1 MYTRNIK
8 KILKQSFIPV
18 IVFVGIFSF
27 WEFIVLTTH
36 YPEYLLPRPSLIFR
50 ELISNFDTLIYHAGI
65 TLFEAIAG
73 FLIANV
79 LAFLVAIIFAHSQKT
94 ELGLQPFVVAL
105 QTTPIIAM
113 APLLVIWFGTGIGSK
128 IAAAAVVSFFPTII
142 NGTKGLK
149 AIEENMLDLFK
160 SLSATPWQ
168 IFVKLRLPNSL
179 PFLFSAFK
187 TSAALSVIGAIVG
200 EFVGANKGIGYIIL
214 ISTYHMETVTM
225 FTGIIMS
232 AATGMLFFWVIR
244 LIEKKVVFWQK
255 S

>member
-8 KILKQSFIPV
+8 RMLKRSLIPA
-18 IVFVGIFSF
+18 IVFVGVLSF
-27 WEFIVLTTH
+27 WEFIVFVTH
-36 YPEYLLPRPSLIFR
+36 YPEYLVPRPSIIFS
-50 ELISNFDTLIYHAGI
+50 ELIVNFDTLVYHTGI
-65 TLFEAIAG
+65 TLFEAVIGFAIANILA
-73 FLIANV
+73 FLIAV
-79 LAFLVAIIFAHSQKT
+79 IFTHSQKT
-94 ELGLQPFVVAL
+94 ESGLQPFVVAL
-105 QTTPIIAM
+105 QTTPVIAM
-113 APLLVIWFGTGIGSK
+113 APLLVLWFGTDVGSK
-128 IAAAAVVSFFPTII
+128 IAAAVVVSFFPTIV
-142 NGTKGLK
+142 NATKGLK
-149 AIEENMLDLFK
+149 SVDDDTLDLFR

-179 PFLFSAFK
+179 PFLFTALK

-214 ISTYHMETVTM
+214 VSTYHMETVKM

-232 AATGMLFFWVIR
+232 AAAGLLFFGVVR

>member
-1 MYTRNIK
+1 MYKGNTKR
-8 KILKQSFIPV
+8 ILRQSLIPT
-18 IVFVGIFSF
+18 IVFVGVFSF

-36 YPEYLLPRPSLIFR
+36 YPEYLLPRPSIIFS
-50 ELISNFDTLIYHAGI
+50 ELIENFDILIYHAGI
-65 TLFEAIAG
+65 TLSEAVVGFVIANIFA
-73 FLIANV
+73 FLIAV
-79 LAFLVAIIFAHSQKT
+79 IFTHSQKT
-94 ELGLQPFVVAL
+94 ESGLQPFVVAL

-113 APLLVIWFGTGIGSK
+113 APLLVLWFGTDIGSK
-128 IAAAAVVSFFPTII
+128 IVAAAVVSFFPTII

-149 AIEENMLDLFK
+149 AIDGNMLDLFK
-160 SLSATPWQ
+160 SLSATSWQ

-179 PFLFSAFK
+179 PFLFPALK

-214 ISTYHMETVTM
+214 VSTYHMETVTM

-232 AATGMLFFWVIR
+232 AATGMLLFLVVR

>member
-8 KILKQSFIPV
+8 RMLKQSLIPA
-18 IVFVGIFSF
+18 IVFVGVLSF
-27 WEFIVLTTH
+27 WEFIVFVTH
-36 YPEYLLPRPSLIFR
+36 YPEYLVPRPSIIFSKLIV
-50 ELISNFDTLIYHAGI
+50 NFDTLAYHTGI
-65 TLFEAIAG
+65 TLFEAVVGFAVASILA
-73 FLIANV
+73 FLIAV
-79 LAFLVAIIFAHSQKT
+79 IFAHSQKT
-94 ELGLQPFVVAL
+94 ESGIHPFVLAL

-113 APLLVIWFGTGIGSK
+113 APLLVLWFGTGIGSK

-149 AIEENMLDLFK
+149 AIDENMLDLFR
-160 SLSATPWQ
+160 SLSATSWQ

-179 PFLFSAFK
+179 PFLFPALK

-214 ISTYHMETVTM
+214 VSTYHMETVTM

-232 AATGMLFFWVIR
+232 AAAGMLFFWVVR